1 MARGFNA
8 RRRRFLLDAP
18 ALAGVA
24 AYATESPA
32 QQSAIEVRSGLSRRI
47 DAIYA
52 SLDRP
57 RTAGGVAAVIY
68 KGELLHLKG
77 YGSANREFD
86 VRWTPDTRYRVA
98 SVTKSL
104 TATAL
109 LALEERGLLR
119 LDDPL
124 RKHLPDF
131 PAAGAPITLHH
142 LVTMT
147 SGLWQDEALLGL
159 ASLTAH
165 TTLDEMYELVK
176 RQRKLNYAPGSAT
189 TYTDTNFRLLARVI
203 AAVTRKSYWD
213 AMQELV
219 FRPLGM
225 RSSFVAP
232 DINRYYENQA
242 PTYVS
247 EEGEREPNLF
257 AIGFQASGDG
267 SMISTM
273 RDLVQWL
280 QHLRKDHQNPK
291 SLFARMT
298 APFKLTDGS
307 TAYYRRGISVRQHRG
322 LVGWGHGGFTGT
334 DYIFWPEIDLVVAN
348 CTNSL
353 GVVSKSEKSIQL
365 TDAFLAED
373 SSLAAGR
380 ASQLDPAALPL
391 SPGDAELLTG
401 TFADPETGY
410 VLESGGPEPA
420 GGLFRYRFLGSE
432 TRVAKLSERLYETPP
447 SFWGLR
453 LSLEPRESDLLVGH
467 ADWPARRRF
476 ARVRAGAPF
485 TAADYPGHYRSEQLG
500 ICYTVTRSSKGLDL
514 AVAAGVTAA
523 QLLPMTHLAGDV
535 FRADSRDRTATN
547 YFALGTVSLKFL
559 RDGGGRVRGMRLSTN
574 QVRDVDFERTG

>member
-1 MARGFNA
+1 MPRGFNA

-24 AYATESPA
+24 AYASESLA

-52 SLDRP
+52 ALDPP

-77 YGSANREFD
+77 YGSAQREFD

-98 SVTKSL
+98 SVTKSF

-109 LALEERGLLR
+109 LALEERGRLR

-131 PAAGAPITLHH
+131 PAVAAPITLHH

-147 SGLWQDEALLGL
+147 SGLWQDEVLLGM

-189 TYTDTNFRLLARVI
+189 TYIDTNFRLLARVI
-203 AAVTRKSYWD
+203 AAVTGKSYWD
-213 AMQELV
+213 AMQDLV
-219 FRPLGM
+219 FQPLGM
-225 RSSFVAP
+225 KSSFVAP

-247 EEGEREPNLF
+247 EKGEREPNLF

-280 QHLRKDHQNPK
+280 QHLRKDHASSK

-298 APFKLTDGS
+298 APFKLGDGS

-348 CTNSL
+348 FTNSL
-353 GVVSKSEKSIQL
+353 GTVSKSEKSIQL
-365 TDAFLAED
+365 TDAFLAENPG
-373 SSLAAGR
+373 LAPGG
-380 ASQLDPAALPL
+380 ASKIDPAALPL
-391 SPGDAELLTG
+391 SREDVELLTG
-401 TFADPETGY
+401 TFVDPETGY
-410 VLESGGPEPA
+410 VLASGGPDPS
-420 GGLFRYRFLGSE
+420 GGSFRFELLGSD
-432 TRVAKLSERLYETPP
+432 TRLAKVSERRFETPP
-447 SFWGLR
+447 SFWALR
-453 LSLEPRESDLLVGH
+453 LSVEPAGRDLRVRHG
-467 ADWPARRRF
+467 DWPEGRPF
-476 ARVRAGAPF
+476 VRAETNVPF
-485 TAADYPGHYRSEQLG
+485 SAADYVGHYRSDQLG
-500 ICYTVTRSSKGLDL
+500 ICYTVARSAKGLEL
-514 AVAAGVTAA
+514 LVAAGLTAA
-523 QLLPMTHLAGDV
+523 QTLHMKPLARDV
-535 FRADSRDRTATN
+535 FRAHSDDSRATN
-547 YFALGTVSLKFL
+547 YFALGTVSVKFG
-559 RDGGGRVRGMRLSTN
+559 RDGGGRVRGMRLSVN
-574 QVRDVDFERTG
+574 HVRDVEFQRT